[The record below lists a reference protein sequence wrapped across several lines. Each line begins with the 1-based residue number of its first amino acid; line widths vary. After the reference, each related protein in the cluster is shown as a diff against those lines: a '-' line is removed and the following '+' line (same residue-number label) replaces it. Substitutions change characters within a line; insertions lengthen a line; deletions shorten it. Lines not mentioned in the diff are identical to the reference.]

1 MEHTLKSVDT
11 GLGGL
16 SHAVA
21 AMGDLAVAQV
31 RASIDVFVR
40 HDLAD
45 AAKVVRADDALD
57 LQDAEIEK
65 RAVGFIA
72 LHQPVADDLRRPI
85 AAMKIAM
92 QLERCGDLAKN
103 IGKRVARMEGPG
115 AEEQV
120 SAIVELGQ
128 LAADRLAAVVNAY
141 RQGDAQG
148 AYTVWLKDT
157 EIDER
162 HDEVL
167 QNIVSGMIN
176 QPGTVGDSTHLLF
189 IAKNLERIGDHATNI
204 AETVHFAVSGE
215 PLTEERPKGDSSP
228 FAVVRPP
235 A

>member
-1 MEHTLKSVDT
+1 MDHTLKSVDT

-31 RASIDVFVR
+31 RASIDVFAR

-72 LHQPVADDLRRPI
+72 LHQPVADDLRRSI

-103 IGKRVARMEGPG
+103 IGKRVGRMAAASPEAQAGLI
-115 AEEQV
+115 A
-120 SAIVELGQ
+120 ALGG
-128 LAADRLAAVVNAY
+128 LAADRLAAAVNAY
-141 RQGDAQG
+141 RGNDAQG
-148 AYTVWLKDT
+148 AYSVWLKDT

-162 HDEVL
+162 HDSVL
-167 QNIVSGMIN
+167 REIVAGMVADPATIED
-176 QPGTVGDSTHLLF
+176 GTHLLF

-204 AETVHFAVSGE
+204 AELVYYQITGAD
-215 PLTEERPKGDSSP
+215 LTERPKL
-228 FAVVRPP
+228 
-235 A
+235 

>member
-1 MEHTLKSVDT
+1 MDDHTLTRIDAD
-11 GLGGL
+11 LGGL
-16 SHAVA
+16 AQAVA
-21 AMGDLAVAQV
+21 AMGDLAVTQV
-31 RASIDVFVR
+31 RAAVDVFQR
-40 HDLAD
+40 HDLQG

-65 RAVGFIA
+65 SAVRFIA
-72 LHQPVADDLRRPI
+72 LRQPVADDLRRPI

-103 IGKRVARMEGPG
+103 IGKRVARMDTAGGEV
-115 AEEQV
+115 QV
-120 SAIVELGQ
+120 GAIVELGQ

-162 HDEVL
+162 HDSVL
-167 QNIVSGMIN
+167 QGIVSGMIN
-176 QPGTVGDSTHLLF
+176 EPGTVGDGTHLLF

-204 AETVHFAVSGE
+204 AELVHYQITGQDLSDK
-215 PLTEERPKGDSSP
+215 PRPKL
-228 FAVVRPP
+228 
-235 A
+235 